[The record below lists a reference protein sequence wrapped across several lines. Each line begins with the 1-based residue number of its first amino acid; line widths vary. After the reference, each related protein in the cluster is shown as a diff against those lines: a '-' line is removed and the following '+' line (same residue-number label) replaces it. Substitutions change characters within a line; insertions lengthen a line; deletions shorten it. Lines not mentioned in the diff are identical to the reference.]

1 MKVKEKKILAAV
13 HLDLECLRRR
23 ESFSTAVEKA
33 LGPCQVRS
41 ETNCPCPRSAAVEI
55 RGVPFCERCA
65 REQEA
70 YFAIGEL
77 TQARETRAAREQQNL
92 RGLCNG
98 LLARMPDR
106 ARWKLVRRI
115 IKASKRGERPFES
128 LAVE

>member
-1 MKVKEKKILAAV
+1 MLAAV
-13 HLDLECLRRR
+13 HLDLECPRRR
-23 ESFSTAVEKA
+23 EDFSTVTESR
-33 LGPCQVRS
+33 PCQVRS
-41 ETNCPCPRSAAVEI
+41 ETDCPCPRSAAVEI
-55 RGVPFCERCA
+55 RGVPFCEQCA

-77 TQARETRAAREQQNL
+77 TQARETRAAREQQDL

-98 LLARMPDR
+98 SLARMPDR

>member
-1 MKVKEKKILAAV
+1 MLAAV
-13 HLDLECLRRR
+13 HLDLECPRRR
-23 ESFSTAVEKA
+23 EDFSTVTES
-33 LGPCQVRS
+33 GPCQVRS
-41 ETNCPCPRSAAVEI
+41 ETDCPCPRSAAVEI
-55 RGVPFCERCA
+55 RGVPFCEPCA

-98 LLARMPDR
+98 PLAGMPDR
-106 ARWKLVRRI
+106 ARWKLVCRI
-115 IKASKRGERPFES
+115 IEAANRDGRPFGS